1 MLYVSHVRVQKHS
14 SQKAQGSLH
23 LFSSSLYE
31 NSENMM
37 VFSRNCPY
45 FASLEE
51 ESAFCLAK
59 LRNPHFSY
67 RTKPSSSGGKR
78 SKHYWHQD
86 TWEDPLYLKRRI
98 GKMPEKGVGNHP
110 ESRPSAIFYSWRMDY
125 YFKSPTMKT
134 HGYSIC
140 FRQRLDQDI
149 RADPN
154 FATLS

>member
-1 MLYVSHVRVQKHS
+1 MSEFRSTLCRRHREVCIYSVPLYMKIVRIWCFSQETALILQVWRKRVLAALQKS
-14 SQKAQGSLH
+14 GTPLFLQNKA
-23 LFSSSLYE
+23 FI
-31 NSENMM
+31 
-37 VFSRNCPY
+37 FW
-45 FASLEE
+45 
-51 ESAFCLAK
+51 
-59 LRNPHFSY
+59 
-67 RTKPSSSGGKR
+67 GKR

-86 TWEDPLYLKRRI
+86 MCEDPLYLKRRI

-110 ESRPSAIFYSWRMDY
+110 ESRPSAIFYRWRMDY

-140 FRQRLDQDI
+140 LRQRLDQDI